1 MSDPDQSRLADLV
14 AVPGRVTPSEPHRG
28 TVAAPLARLVW
39 MTLGLAAAAVAAGRS
54 LAPLPLASAAPIVGV
69 GGLDSDLDG
78 LVDSLELVRGTSA
91 LDADTDGDGFL
102 DLVELAQN
110 SNPGDPNS
118 IPASISFALALLPHA
133 SEGVFRLSQ
142 VVYVPDNDI
151 SGVSYNLFV
160 RWQGVTLPVDPS
172 LYLAGATFNFV
183 PSEIGNDGVAVITT
197 YLPVSVM
204 EFLGPV
210 SFLATGGPSGAISPT
225 AAAGTTVLP
234 VGGALNEVQTAQQA
248 GFGQLGGGTVYRPL
262 QPAEELPGGYTPG
275 QICYQT
281 SVPQGASGGMVIYEV
296 DTSNCEAAFA
306 YCSPACELQTG
317 TTFELVDPLAL
328 LGG

>member
-1 MSDPDQSRLADLV
+1 MPTA
-14 AVPGRVTPSEPHRG
+14 PPS
-28 TVAAPLARLVW
+28 APLTRLVW
-39 MTLGLAAAAVAAGRS
+39 LTLGLAAVAAVAGRS
-54 LAPLPLASAAPIVGV
+54 LAPLPEASAAPLAGV
-69 GGLDSDLDG
+69 AGLDSDLDG
-78 LVDSLELVRGTSA
+78 LVDTLELVRGTSA

-110 SNPGDPNS
+110 ANPGDPNS
-118 IPASISFALALLPHA
+118 IPASINFALALLPHA
-133 SEGVFRLSQ
+133 SGGVFRLSQ

-151 SGVSYNLFV
+151 SGVTYNLFV

-183 PSEIGNDGVAVITT
+183 PSEIGSDGVAVITT
-197 YLPVSVM
+197 YLPVAVM

-210 SFLATGGPSGAISPT
+210 SFLATGGPSGATSPT

-248 GFGQLGGGTVYRPL
+248 GFGELGSGTVYRPL

-281 SVPQGASGGMVIYEV
+281 SVPQGTSDGMLVYEV

-306 YCSPACELQTG
+306 FCSPACELQTG